1 MFCVLQSI
9 GFPQALPLDGC
20 HTCRPHSYPR
30 SAMVV
35 HAQTRGV
42 VKDFLGWYSVM
53 VSAAERHSAESDDGK
68 ETDAVHM
75 AFQQDKTYF
84 EVTQPQVIMK

>member
-1 MFCVLQSI
+1 
-9 GFPQALPLDGC
+9 
-20 HTCRPHSYPR
+20 
-30 SAMVV
+30 MVV

-84 EVTQPQVIMK
+84 EVTQPQVIMKWLNHNSELLLEPFEHKQMRK